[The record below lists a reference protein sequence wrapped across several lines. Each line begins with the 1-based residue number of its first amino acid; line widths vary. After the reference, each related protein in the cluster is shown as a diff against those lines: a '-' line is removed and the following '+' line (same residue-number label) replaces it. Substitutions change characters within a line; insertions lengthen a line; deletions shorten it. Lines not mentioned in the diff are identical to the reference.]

1 MMSPQERWDRS
12 AQVLLWGGVLF
23 LALTVYGVVEGDD
36 LRGLIMTIAPGLIML
51 GLWRVACWRRDA

>member
-1 MMSPQERWDRS
+1 MMSPQERWERV
-12 AQVLLWGGVLF
+12 AQVLLWTGVLF

-36 LRGLIMTIAPGLIML
+36 LRGLVMTALPGGLLL